1 MFLFF
6 NKVKDGSSMFLKKT
20 TQAASQLIGQ
30 NNLKLDETQK
40 LLQQQLK
47 ELQNFTSKEIPQM
60 KETQKELVASL
71 EQLAQSAKALI
82 KK

>member
-1 MFLFF
+1 
-6 NKVKDGSSMFLKKT
+6 MFLKKT

-47 ELQNFTSKEIPQM
+47 ELQNFTSKEIPKMQ
-60 KETQKELVASL
+60 ETQKELVASL